1 MSRRF
6 LPALL
11 APSLTLALA
20 WPTAAAAAPSL
31 TLHDDNPNGK
41 SGDWYT
47 GAIPPNASD
56 DKPVLLFV
64 QGLHSDYTTWTAD
77 DDYYTAAYNAGYR
90 TAFVQLPDAD
100 GAGGSMW
107 TNGSVLADVIKKAA
121 NYYHVP
127 QINVIAHSKGGIDTQ
142 AALVHYGA
150 HPYVNVVHQLG
161 TPNKGSELA
170 DLAYSDWTW
179 WLAEILGMRDD
190 AVYSLQTSYMAQF
203 REQTDSRPEARKA
216 ATYMGAATG
225 DDGWFSATWF
235 AHAVLPGSDDGAV
248 SLDSAFGLPYGIRAF
263 TDNGSEKLSH
273 SMLRHASKTW
283 EQVRPKLK
291 LAFAGWSEAGAAEA
305 EWADAG
311 LAEEA
316 DQAVRVPARSGD
328 EAAGAIYRGGEVDG
342 VQTERIPLEGGI
354 ENVLIDIMV
363 ADKATAVEL
372 ISPSGE
378 VYKPEEGEAV
388 PDELGIFGKA
398 VHRVFSL
405 DKPEKG
411 EWTARISGERDAYFL
426 LAAVQGGVDLKWR
439 ADKQVFKK
447 NDTASLQL
455 ATRSGKAKQTSLQ
468 QAALRRSGSGK
479 GTALQQLRVHAASDS
494 EMNVRFQV
502 PSEPGVYNLS
512 FEVSGV
518 DESGEAFTRSVN
530 YNFAVTD
537 EDGEIPR
544 PE

>member
-1 MSRRF
+1 MCRRF

-11 APSLTLALA
+11 APSLALTLA
-20 WPTAAAAAPSL
+20 WPSAAAAAPNPA
-31 TLHDDNPNGK
+31 LHDDNPDGHV
-41 SGDWYT
+41 GDWYT

-90 TAFVQLPDAD
+90 TAFVQLQDAD
-100 GAGGSMW
+100 GVGGSMW
-107 TNGSVLADVIKKAA
+107 TNGKVLADVIKKVAD
-121 NYYHVP
+121 YYHVS

-190 AVYSLQTSYMAQF
+190 AVYSLQTSYMTQF
-203 REQTDSRPEARKA
+203 REQTDSRTEARKA

-248 SLDSAFGLPYGIRAF
+248 SLDSAFGLPYGIRSF

-273 SMLRHASKTW
+273 SMLRNASKTW
-283 EQVRPKLK
+283 DQVRPRLK
-291 LAFAGWSEAGAAEA
+291 LASAGLSEAGAV
-305 EWADAG
+305 
-311 LAEEA
+311 EEA
-316 DQAVRVPARSGD
+316 DQSVREPARKRD
-328 EAAGAIYRGGEVDG
+328 EVTGAIYRGGEVDG
-342 VQTERIPLEGGI
+342 EQTERIPLEGGI

-363 ADKATAVEL
+363 ADEETAVEL
-372 ISPSGE
+372 VSPSGE
-378 VYKPEEGEAV
+378 VYKPEDGEAV
-388 PDELGIFGKA
+388 PDEHGIFGKA
-398 VHRVFSL
+398 VHHVFSL
-405 DKPEKG
+405 KKPEKG

-426 LAAVQGGVDLKWR
+426 LAAVKGGVDLKWR

-468 QAALRRSGSGK
+468 QATLRRSDSGK
-479 GTALQQLRVHAASDS
+479 GTALKRLRVKAGSDN
-494 EMNVRFQV
+494 EMSAQFQV

-518 DESGEAFTRSVN
+518 DESGKAFTRSVN